1 MGRSVSG
8 DKVVA
13 RLGERD
19 HDQFG
24 VHRGRISVET
34 AKSSTSA
41 AHPPL
46 KAITHPNEFRDSH
59 LQTIFLLKV
68 LVLMETTNKSLQG
81 IHRTDRRWPHSDQP
95 RSAGNLASWSD
106 PQAWVPCEILGK
118 VSAMNR
124 HLSDAATPQPWSAE
138 TNQGSGHEGVSVQR
152 LVALRLLCKMSAED
166 AFRQSKE

>member
-1 MGRSVSG
+1 MCGRPYPAAAPAPAPAPAPPAGFVPAFAWAAGATRLTRGWLVGSRMSSIFMGRSVSG

-81 IHRTDRRWPHSDQP
+81 LRRTDRRWPHSDQP

-106 PQAWVPCEILGK
+106 P
-118 VSAMNR
+118 
-124 HLSDAATPQPWSAE
+124 
-138 TNQGSGHEGVSVQR
+138 
-152 LVALRLLCKMSAED
+152 
-166 AFRQSKE
+166 